1 MQKIS
6 VSGPAELVTIVPFH
20 LGFQPERSVVVIC
33 LRDRAVGLV
42 ARIDVVDS
50 PHASEAAAQLTETIR
65 RDGPT
70 AVALVSY
77 ESRPGEARPLADSLG
92 VALGL
97 VGIPVTEDLVV
108 RDGRWY
114 CLRADDCPDEGHHL
128 PAPADV
134 PAVAGYV
141 ALGRAVLA
149 DREAMESLVRPAPKA
164 GDHGPGVGEAIEQW
178 RRSYHAAL
186 CTRSLRW
193 VETEGVDAP
202 SESVQPDR
210 PTRWDVLADE
220 CFAAWGRVLDGS
232 EPADLD
238 ALLPAL
244 VGPLDDK
251 DLRDALIAWLCP
263 GWLHPDAF
271 DDRLRRR
278 LEDLGTPRGQPG
290 RVGQVGQDADALADD
305 EVAPDVDDLN
315 CDDRRVEHTLEA
327 LCRATPARFAAPVLT
342 ITASH
347 AWWRG
352 DGTKA
357 GMCIDLALEIEPD
370 HKLAGLMRLSL
381 DHGLRMPA
389 A

>member
-1 MQKIS
+1 MQRIS

-42 ARIDVVDS
+42 ARIDVVGS
-50 PHASEAAAQLTETIR
+50 PHAAEAAAQLTETIR
-65 RDGPT
+65 REGAT

-77 ESRPGEARPLADSLG
+77 ESRSGEARPLAAALG
-92 VALGL
+92 AALGL
-97 VGIPVTEDLVV
+97 AGIPVTEDLVV

-114 CLRADDCPDEGHHL
+114 CLRADDCPDEGKDL
-128 PAPADV
+128 PSPADV

-149 DREAMESLVRPAPKA
+149 DREAMESLVRPAA
-164 GDHGPGVGEAIEQW
+164 ETGDLGSDVGQAIEQW

-186 CTRSLRW
+186 RTRSLRW
-193 VETEGVDAP
+193 VEHEGVDLCSEEAP
-202 SESVQPDR
+202 SDR

-220 CFAAWGRVLDGS
+220 CFAAWGRLLDGG
-232 EPADLD
+232 EPVDLD
-238 ALLPAL
+238 TLLPAV

-251 DLRDALIAWLCP
+251 EVRDALIAWLCP
-263 GWLHPDAF
+263 GWLQPDVF

-278 LEDLGTPRGQPG
+278 LEALDTPGG
-290 RVGQVGQDADALADD
+290 RSGQDVEDPADCDSG
-305 EVAPDVDDLN
+305 PGVDDLP
-315 CDDRRVEHTLEA
+315 CDERQVEHTLEA

-342 ITASH
+342 IAASH

-357 GMCIDLALEIEPD
+357 GMCIDVALEIEPD
-370 HKLAGLMRLSL
+370 HKLARLMRLSL

>member
-1 MQKIS
+1 MQRIS

-33 LRDRAVGLV
+33 LRDRALSLV
-42 ARIDVVDS
+42 ARIDVVGS
-50 PHASEAAAQLTETIR
+50 RHAAEAAAQLTETIR
-65 RDGPT
+65 RDSPT

-77 ESRPGEARPLADSLG
+77 ESRPGEARPLAAALG
-92 VALGL
+92 AALGL
-97 VGIPVTEDLVV
+97 AGIPVTEDLVI
-108 RDGRWY
+108 RDRRWY
-114 CLRADDCPDEGHHL
+114 CLKVDDCPDDGQDL

-149 DREAMESLVRPAPKA
+149 DRDAMESLVRPATA
-164 GDHGPGVGEAIEQW
+164 GDDAAAVGNAIERW
-178 RRSYHAAL
+178 RHSYHAAL
-186 CTRSLRW
+186 
-193 VETEGVDAP
+193 
-202 SESVQPDR
+202 DR
-210 PTRWDVLADE
+210 PSRRDDLADE
-220 CFAAWGRVLDGS
+220 SFAAWGALLEGG
-232 EPADLD
+232 EPADLHT
-238 ALLPAL
+238 LLPAL

-263 GWLHPDAF
+263 GWLHPHAF

-278 LEDLGTPRGQPG
+278 LEALGSPG
-290 RVGQVGQDADALADD
+290 GEPGQVGRIGPDAEHPA
-305 EVAPDVDDLN
+305 EVEPAPDLDDIP
-315 CDDRRVEHTLEA
+315 CADRRVEDTLEA

-342 ITASH
+342 IAGSH

-357 GMCIDLALEIEPD
+357 GMCVDVALEIEPD
-370 HKLAGLMRLSL
+370 HKLARLMRLSL

>member
-20 LGFQPERSVVVIC
+20 LGFQPERSVVAIC

-42 ARIDVVDS
+42 ARIDVVGS
-50 PHASEAAAQLTETIR
+50 PHAAEAAAQLTETIR
-65 RDGPT
+65 RDGPS

-77 ESRPGEARPLADSLG
+77 EGRSGETRPLAAALG
-92 VALGL
+92 AALGL
-97 VGIPVTEDLVV
+97 AGIQVLEDLVI
-108 RDGRWY
+108 REGRWY
-114 CLRADDCPDEGHHL
+114 CLKVDDCPDEGEDL

-149 DREAMESLVRPAPKA
+149 DREAMESLVRPAPEA
-164 GDHGPGVGEAIEQW
+164 GDSGSGVGEAIARW

-186 CTRSLRW
+186 RTRSLRW
-193 VETEGVDAP
+193 VERDGTTSR
-202 SESVQPDR
+202 SEDELPDR

-220 CFAAWGRVLDGS
+220 CFAAWGRLLDGG
-232 EPADLD
+232 EPTNLEP
-238 ALLPAL
+238 LLPAL

-263 GWLHPDAF
+263 GWLPPAVF
-271 DDRLRRR
+271 DERLRRR
-278 LEDLGTPRGQPG
+278 LDALGSPAGQP
-290 RVGQVGQDADALADD
+290 RQMGQMGQGV
-305 EVAPDVDDLN
+305 EAPVDVERPPGVDDFP
-315 CDDRRVEHTLEA
+315 CEDRRVEQALQT
-327 LCRATPARFAAPVLT
+327 LCRATPAGFAAPVLT

-357 GMCIDLALEIEPD
+357 GMCVDLALEIEPD
-370 HKLAGLMRLSL
+370 HKLARLMRLSL

>member
-20 LGFQPERSVVVIC
+20 LGFQPERSVVAIC
-33 LRDRAVGLV
+33 LRDRAFGLV
-42 ARIDVVDS
+42 ARIDVVGS
-50 PHASEAAAQLTETIR
+50 PHAAEAAGQLTETIR

-77 ESRPGEARPLADSLG
+77 ESRPGEARPLAAALG
-92 VALGL
+92 AALGL
-97 VGIPVTEDLVV
+97 AGIPVTEDIVI

-114 CLRADDCPDEGHHL
+114 CLKVDDCPDEGEDL

-149 DREAMESLVRPAPKA
+149 DREAMESLVRPVPET
-164 GDHGPGVGEAIEQW
+164 GDSGSGVGEAIEQW
-178 RRSYHAAL
+178 RVSYHAAL
-186 CTRSLRW
+186 RTRSLRW
-193 VETEGVDAP
+193 VEHEGTRPYSQDA
-202 SESVQPDR
+202 QPDR

-220 CFAAWGRVLDGS
+220 CFAAWGRLLDGA
-232 EPADLD
+232 EPTDLD
-238 ALLPAL
+238 PLLPAL

-251 DLRDALIAWLCP
+251 DLRDALIAWVCP
-263 GWLHPDAF
+263 GWLPPDAF

-278 LEDLGTPRGQPG
+278 LEALGSPVGQPG
-290 RVGQVGQDADALADD
+290 HMGQTGQGVETAADVEGAAG
-305 EVAPDVDDLN
+305 VDDFP
-315 CDDRRVEHTLEA
+315 CEDRRVEHALET

-342 ITASH
+342 IAASH

-357 GMCIDLALEIEPD
+357 GMCVDLALEIEPH
-370 HKLAGLMRLSL
+370 HKLARLMRLSL